1 MRTDCAR
8 QQVARRTHIESLED
22 RLVMS
27 ANALGDLLAG
37 QVQYHLLA
45 NESLASSSVP
55 PLSLHQSIDPHP
67 TSENQQLQHHLER
80 DADFWIT
87 PGSEIGLEQ
96 SLQDIELTLASA
108 HNQTGLTQVQTEYG
122 FRGQNQTVA
131 IIDSGIAYSHYA
143 LGGGLGNGY
152 RVVGGFDFTEGDSD
166 PYDDG
171 PEGGHGTHVA
181 GIVGGDAGSNSGVAP
196 DVDLVGLRVFNDSGN
211 GFFSWVEQAL
221 DWVHTNRNSYD
232 NPITAVNLSLGTYY
246 NSESIPQ
253 WAMLEDEF
261 AQLKAD
267 GIFISVSAGN
277 SFASFNT
284 PGLSYPAASPHVVPV
299 MSTDSSGQLSSFSQ
313 RHQSAIGA
321 PGRWITSTVPDYA
334 ASDADSIDDDFA
346 TWSGT
351 SMAAPYIAGAS
362 VIVREAM
369 EFSGYSNIT
378 QDTIYNHMVATA
390 DSFFDTATSQYYN
403 RLNLES
409 AIDALMP
416 TDDFGNSSAD
426 ACNLGAITSENTTE
440 VSGVIGTLDDSDYF
454 GFTADATGTVT
465 FTATTSHE
473 LTSDWYVLG
482 GVGSVSGT
490 QGEAYII
497 DVVGGQSYYVGISS
511 ADGVG
516 YYDLEIEAESSFTF
530 EDWGQVDSDHYQ
542 DITSAGESWYR
553 LVASQAGYLTS
564 EATFSSATGNIDL
577 ALYDSNLNVLVSSSE
592 VGDVERVDWLAS
604 AAEEFYL
611 RVIGTNSEIDFQLT
625 NLVAVTGEVVDV
637 TGTAGDDT
645 FAFAAGADHQVS
657 VNGVIYDFAAGS
669 IDTVNFDG
677 SAGSDTITMT
687 GTSADEIATV
697 RVNDVT
703 FAGAGFTV
711 SAVQIE
717 NVSIDGGGGF
727 DVADMFDDAGD
738 DTFVAHPTWAQLS
751 GAGYSHLMSGFGEV
765 NAYGSGG
772 NDEAF
777 FYDSTGDDTYVGG
790 PTYGR
795 LHGSGYDNW
804 AEDFDT
810 YQAYASTG
818 DDRAV
823 FYDSA
828 GDETYVATPEYARF
842 DGSSFCHQAD
852 GFNRTDAYATEGG
865 NDWAYF
871 YDSAGD
877 DSFKA
882 CPTWARLAGS
892 DYYNYADSFDRVYA
906 YATAGGS
913 DRAYLYDSA
922 GNDTFRAYPTWA
934 RLAGSDYY
942 NYAGSFDRV
951 YAYATAG
958 GSDLAYLYDSAGN
971 DFHKAYPTW
980 GRLAGSGYYNYAGSF
995 DRVFAYATAGGY
1007 DIAILC
1013 DSAGNDSYKASP
1025 TWARLAG
1032 SGYYNYADSFDRVH
1046 AYATAGGYDQAY
1058 LYDSSGNDVFH
1069 SYANSEVLL
1078 GDGFYNYTQGFDQTS
1093 AYASEG
1099 QDQAIVDTVLQ
1110 GESLYGVANLARI
1123 SRFTS
1128 TQRIC
1133 EFDHILADVED
1144 LTSIDLDTT
1153 AVDYLFELDGEA
1165 T

>member
-8 QQVARRTHIESLED
+8 QQVARRPHIESLED

-37 QVQYHLLA
+37 QVQHHLLDNEALA
-45 NESLASSSVP
+45 NSSVP
-55 PLSLHQSIDPHP
+55 PLSLHQ
-67 TSENQQLQHHLER
+67 TFENQQLQHHLER
-80 DADFWIT
+80 DADFWI
-87 PGSEIGLEQ
+87 PPESDIGLEQ
-96 SLQDIELTLASA
+96 GLQDIELTLASA
-108 HNQTGLTQVQTEYG
+108 HNQTGLTQVQTAYG
-122 FRGQNQTVA
+122 FRGHNQTVA

-181 GIVGGDAGSNSGVAP
+181 GIVGGDAASNSGVAP
-196 DVDLVGLRVFNDSGN
+196 DVDLVGLRVFNDAGN

-403 RLNLES
+403 RLNLEA

-416 TDDFGNSSAD
+416 TDDFGNSSTD
-426 ACNLGAITSENTTE
+426 ACNLGAITNANTTE
-440 VSGVIGTLDDSDYF
+440 VSGVIGTLDDLDYF
-454 GFTADATGTVT
+454 GFTADATGTVS
-465 FTATTSHE
+465 FTSTTSHD
-473 LTSDWYVLG
+473 LTSAWSVQG

-490 QGEAYII
+490 QGEEYTI
-497 DVVGGQSYYVGISS
+497 DVIGGQSYYVGISS
-511 ADGVG
+511 ADGLG
-516 YYDLEIEAESSFTF
+516 YYDLAIEAESSFTF
-530 EDWGQVDSDHYQ
+530 EDWGQVDFDHYQ

-553 LVASQAGYLTS
+553 LVASQAGYLTA
-564 EATFSSATGNIDL
+564 EATFSSAAGNIDL
-577 ALYDSNLNVLVSSSE
+577 ALYDSNLNALVLSSE

-611 RVIGTNSEIDFQLT
+611 RVSGTNSEIDFQLT
-625 NLVAVTGEVVDV
+625 NLVAVTGAVVDV
-637 TGTAGDDT
+637 IGTAGDDT

-657 VNGVIYDFAAGS
+657 VNGVSYDFAAGS

-677 SAGSDTITMT
+677 GAGSDAITMT

-703 FAGAGFTV
+703 FADAGFTV
-711 SAVQIE
+711 SAAQIE

-727 DVADMFDDAGD
+727 DVANMFDDAGD
-738 DTFVAHPTWAQLS
+738 DTFVAHPTWAHLS
-751 GAGYSHLMSGFGEV
+751 GAGYSHVMSGFGEV

-795 LHGSGYDNW
+795 LHGSGYGNSAD
-804 AEDFDT
+804 DFDA

-818 DDRAV
+818 DDQAV

-842 DGSSFCHQAD
+842 QGSSFYHQAD
-852 GFNRTDAYATEGG
+852 GFNRADAYATEGG
-865 NDWAYF
+865 NDLAYF
-871 YDSAGD
+871 YDSAGND
-877 DSFKA
+877 LFTARPDSA
-882 CPTWARLAGS
+882 QMAGDNFLNFGS
-892 DYYNYADSFDRVYA
+892 GFDRVYA
-906 YATAGGS
+906 YATSGG
-913 DRAYLYDSA
+913 DNDLAYFYDSA
-922 GNDTFRAYPTWA
+922 GNDLFTA
-934 RLAGSDYY
+934 RPESAQMKGDNFFNCGS
-942 NYAGSFDRV
+942 
-951 YAYATAG
+951 
-958 GSDLAYLYDSAGN
+958 
-971 DFHKAYPTW
+971 
-980 GRLAGSGYYNYAGSF
+980 
-995 DRVFAYATAGGY
+995 
-1007 DIAILC
+1007 
-1013 DSAGNDSYKASP
+1013 
-1025 TWARLAG
+1025 
-1032 SGYYNYADSFDRVH
+1032 
-1046 AYATAGGYDQAY
+1046 
-1058 LYDSSGNDVFH
+1058 
-1069 SYANSEVLL
+1069 
-1078 GDGFYNYTQGFDQTS
+1078 GFDQTY
-1093 AYASEG
+1093 AYSFSGNDQVIVYDSLGDDIYKAWSDRVLMKG
-1099 QDQAIVDTVLQ
+1099 DDFLTYAYGFAQTYAYSFSGNDQVIVYDSLGDDIYKAWSDRVLMKGDGFLTYAYGFAQTYAYSFSGNDQAIIYDSLGNDIYKAWSDRVLMRGDGFLTYAYGFAQTNADSFSGTDQAIVYDSEDEDSLQVLDWGICLSSQ
-1110 GESLYGVANLARI
+1110 LYKNELHGFDSVTAI
-1123 SRFTS
+1123 SNS
-1128 TQRIC
+1128 GGDD
-1133 EFDHILADVED
+1133 EAYVE
-1144 LTSIDLDTT
+1144 
-1153 AVDYLFELDGEA
+1153 AVDYLFDLIGEWRQS
-1165 T
+1165 

>member
-37 QVQYHLLA
+37 QVQHHLVA
-45 NESLASSSVP
+45 NESLANSSVP
-55 PLSLHQSIDPHP
+55 PLSLHQSIEPHQ

-87 PGSEIGLEQ
+87 PGSDIGLEQ

-108 HNQTGLTQVQTEYG
+108 HNQTGLTQVQTAYG
-122 FRGQNQTVA
+122 FRGHNQTVA

-403 RLNLES
+403 RLNLEA

-440 VSGVIGTLDDSDYF
+440 VSGVIGTLDDLDYF
-454 GFTADATGTVT
+454 GFTPNATGTVT

-490 QGEAYII
+490 QGEAYTV

-530 EDWGQVDSDHYQ
+530 EDWGQVDFDHYQ
-542 DITSAGESWYR
+542 DITSTGESWYR

-564 EATFSSATGNIDL
+564 EATFSSAAGNIDL
-577 ALYDSNLNVLVSSSE
+577 ALYDSNLNALVSSSE

-611 RVIGTNSEIDFQLT
+611 RVSGTNSEIDFQLT

-637 TGTAGDDT
+637 TGTAGDDM

-657 VNGVIYDFAAGS
+657 VNGVSYDFAAGS

-703 FAGAGFTV
+703 FSGAGFTV

-717 NVSIDGGGGF
+717 NVLIDGGGGF

-795 LHGSGYDNW
+795 LHGSGYDNS

-828 GDETYVATPEYARF
+828 GDETYVATPEYASF

-865 NDWAYF
+865 NDRAYF

-882 CPTWARLAGS
+882 
-892 DYYNYADSFDRVYA
+892 
-906 YATAGGS
+906 
-913 DRAYLYDSA
+913 
-922 GNDTFRAYPTWA
+922 YPTWA
-934 RLAGSDYY
+934 RLAGSGYY
-942 NYAGSFDRV
+942 NYADSFDRV

-971 DFHKAYPTW
+971 DSFRAYPTWARLAGSSYYNYADSFDRVYAYATAGGSDLAYVYDSAGNDSYKAYPTW
-980 GRLAGSGYYNYAGSF
+980 ARLAGSDYYNYAGSF

-1007 DIAILC
+1007 DLAILC

-1032 SGYYNYADSFDRVH
+1032 SGYYNYADSFDRVY
-1046 AYATAGGYDQAY
+1046 AYATAGGSDLAY
-1058 LYDSSGNDVFH
+1058 LYDSAGNDVFH

-1078 GDGFYNYTQGFDQTS
+1078 GNGFYNYAQGFDQTS
-1093 AYASEG
+1093 AYASQG

-1128 TQRIC
+1128 TQRIYGC
-1133 EFDHILADVED
+1133 DHILADVED